1 MFSDLLRAD
10 RERYGFTVVQAA
22 RRLGISAAAYR
33 ALEAAE
39 RWPDWETY
47 DRIERL
53 FGWPRPRSFAAS
65 TEGRE

>member
-1 MFSDLLRAD
+1 MMFAQLLHRD
-10 RERYGFTVVQAA
+10 RERYGLSIEQAA
-22 RRLGISAAAYR
+22 RQLGVSPAAYQ

-53 FGWPRPRSFAAS
+53 FGWPRSFIA
-65 TEGRE
+65 